1 MSNSAIKSFLK
12 KKGFFDNIRMILE
25 ILKPI
30 KNAIFMLKRTNVI
43 LANYYLQI
51 LKIATFFKEIPTVD
65 YRIIKNECIKIF
77 NKRYEY

>member
-1 MSNSAIKSFLK
+1 
-12 KKGFFDNIRMILE
+12 MISE

-30 KNAIFMLKRTNVI
+30 KDAILMLEKTNVT
-43 LANYYLQI
+43 LADCYLQI
-51 LKIATFFKEIPTVD
+51 LKIATFFKEISTVD

>member
-1 MSNSAIKSFLK
+1 
-12 KKGFFDNIRMILE
+12 MISE

-30 KNAIFMLKRTNVI
+30 KDAILTLERTNTT
-43 LANYYLQI
+43 LADCYLQI
-51 LKIATFFKEIPTVD
+51 LKIATFFKEMPTVD

>member
-1 MSNSAIKSFLK
+1 MSNSAVKSILK
-12 KKGFFDNIRMILE
+12 KRGFFDDIRMISE

-30 KNAIFMLKRTNVI
+30 KDAILTLERTNTT
-43 LANYYLQI
+43 LADCYLQI
-51 LKIATFFKEIPTVD
+51 LKIATFFKEMPTVD